1 MESMNSERSNATA
14 MNGNVFPITMK
25 VLMVCVLA
33 LCAVSVPSGVR
44 GEEAKPSASAT
55 PKPDRAQVEAQFAQA
70 NGARIAAKEKTKE
83 RADDARN
90 AMQIASD
97 IAWMAFDAGKFEEA
111 ANWFA
116 KSAELKEDNHVNA
129 RGYWEEDLRLHAAE
143 TEAKFDSQI
152 KDAQAKLPAAEE
164 SKKATLRL
172 LIDTLE
178 KNRYT
183 IRYNDI
189 SMLENVARENNDS
202 ASLLK
207 YAEQELEIRR
217 LELTYL
223 EKSGAPKKEID
234 LKKVQIAT
242 SMERVGGAQA
252 ELAMFD
258 KAEKNYLDALSIR
271 RALPEDLAERKLE
284 DALGALGRMY
294 AHNVGDLVKARD
306 YYQQALAVTEA
317 SAALRQK
324 ALGED
329 YWTPEQKAQM
339 SKEDLAKHEESLA
352 QNRDMT
358 IALDALTQATTLANL
373 GGIIEEAGDL
383 KSAASYYERALKLG
397 DALPPGGYIN
407 ICDLFRARIRARV
420 LGDLAY
426 LQAESGEVDL
436 ALKELSEVIGIK
448 RSIGDDE
455 WTAQSLLQVA

>member
-1 MESMNSERSNATA
+1 M
-14 MNGNVFPITMK
+14 
-25 VLMVCVLA
+25 
-33 LCAVSVPSGVR
+33 
-44 GEEAKPSASAT
+44 
-55 PKPDRAQVEAQFAQA
+55 EAQFAQVNA
-70 NGARIAAKEKTKE
+70 ARIAAKERTKE
-83 RADDARN
+83 RADAARN

-129 RGYWEEDLRLHAAE
+129 RGYWEEDLRIHAAE

-164 SKKATLRL
+164 SKKATLRV

-217 LELTYL
+217 LELAYL
-223 EKSGAPKKEID
+223 EKSGASKKEVD

-258 KAEKNYLDALSIR
+258 KAEKNYLDALSIQAD
-271 RALPEDLAERKLE
+271 RALSRVPRAIVVSTCLCAER
-284 DALGALGRMY
+284 GSS
-294 AHNVGDLVKARD
+294 
-306 YYQQALAVTEA
+306 
-317 SAALRQK
+317 SAA
-324 ALGED
+324 
-329 YWTPEQKAQM
+329 P
-339 SKEDLAKHEESLA
+339 
-352 QNRDMT
+352 
-358 IALDALTQATTLANL
+358 
-373 GGIIEEAGDL
+373 
-383 KSAASYYERALKLG
+383 
-397 DALPPGGYIN
+397 
-407 ICDLFRARIRARV
+407 C
-420 LGDLAY
+420 
-426 LQAESGEVDL
+426 
-436 ALKELSEVIGIK
+436 
-448 RSIGDDE
+448 
-455 WTAQSLLQVA
+455 